1 MHKAAVGSRHREDM
15 FFVEQELKQLNNRK
29 SHAGLPGESGNP
41 AYGEAMVPVM
51 RYRTRKTSPV
61 DDVVAVEE
69 PLEIFI
75 DGKPHYLTMRLPGEE
90 VCLALGYCFSEGIID
105 SIRDVLLV
113 KYCAEETGNRVDITI
128 DHERRPASQRKE
140 RKLPAYSSCGI
151 CGKELME
158 DICLRLDRRESSLG
172 LPVDH
177 IDEMLTMLK
186 ARQPV
191 FSHTGATHAA
201 CIMNEKCEPL
211 ALSEDIGRHNALD
224 KTIGRLVLE
233 GRPAAAQ
240 IIVVTSRISFEMVQK
255 AARTGAEIMIG
266 MSAATSLAI
275 ELAKSVNLTLVGFAR
290 NGLGNI
296 YSAAERI
303 LCGNGARSKEP
314 EKRLD
319 AGAGVK
325 GDNP

>member
-1 MHKAAVGSRHREDM
+1 MK
-15 FFVEQELKQLNNRK
+15 QELRQLNNEV
-29 SHAGLPGESGNP
+29 HTNP
-41 AYGEAMVPVM
+41 AYGETIVPVM

-61 DDVVAVEE
+61 DDVVVVEE
-69 PLEIFI
+69 PLEVFI

-113 KYCAEETGNRVDITI
+113 KYCAEEAGNRVDVTI
-128 DHERRPASQRKE
+128 DRERRGPANHGAKE
-140 RKLPAYSSCGI
+140 RRLPAYSSCGI
-151 CGKELME
+151 CGKDLME
-158 DICLRLDRRESSLG
+158 DICLRLNRRGSSFTLTVDR
-172 LPVDH
+172 
-177 IDEMLTMLK
+177 IDEMLIMLK
-186 ARQPV
+186 ERQSVFAR
-191 FSHTGATHAA
+191 TGATHAA
-201 CIMNEKCEPL
+201 CIMNEKCESL
-211 ALSEDIGRHNALD
+211 ALSEDIGRHNTLD

-275 ELAKSVNLTLVGFAR
+275 ELAKSVNLSLVGFAR

-296 YSAAERI
+296 HTAAERI
-303 LCGNGARSKEP
+303 LYGAKDSK
-314 EKRLD
+314 RT
-319 AGAGVK
+319 
-325 GDNP
+325 